1 MIKVISEINQNDF
14 SNGEIIYTND
24 GRYYQPLISFE
35 FNGEKGIYSDT
46 SATGFFL
53 RYELQFGDK
62 LFWYTD
68 QNYKEDMYSDFSKE
82 VEKDRIFVYA
92 WNNSGIGK
100 TIYYKEDIEQK
111 EEV

>member
-14 SNGEIIYTND
+14 SNGEIAYTND
-24 GRYYQPLISFE
+24 EQYYQPLISFD
-35 FNGEKGIYSDT
+35 FDGERGIYSDT
-46 SATGFFL
+46 SEPGFLL

-68 QNYKEDMYSDFSKE
+68 QNYKEDIYSNFSKE
-82 VEKDRIFVYA
+82 VEKDRVFVSA
-92 WNNSGIGK
+92 WNDSRIGK
-100 TIYYKEDIEQK
+100 TIFYKEDIEQK